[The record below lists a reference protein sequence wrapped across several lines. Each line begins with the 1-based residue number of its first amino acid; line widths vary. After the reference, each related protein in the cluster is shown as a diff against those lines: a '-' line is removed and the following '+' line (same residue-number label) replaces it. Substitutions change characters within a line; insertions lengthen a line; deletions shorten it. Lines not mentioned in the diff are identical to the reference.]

1 MQDTLNWLVL
11 MIELIHR
18 IGSNRLVPDSEL
30 ALLKSVAATL
40 LPLQIPILPFPYPSA
55 FRLFIRIKDRLC
67 LLKSFY
73 SLNQRETEEVVD
85 SIFLSSGQNRSITGL
100 VFAVKGAILIAFA
113 SI

>member
-18 IGSNRLVPDSEL
+18 IGSNRLAIYQNQGPFVSSEE
-30 ALLKSVAATL
+30 LL
-40 LPLQIPILPFPYPSA
+40 
-55 FRLFIRIKDRLC
+55 FRQ
-67 LLKSFY
+67 
-73 SLNQRETEEVVD
+73 LNQRETEEVVD